1 MDERQAA
8 KTLSQLRASGRI
20 THTELKTAV
29 SRLRSR
35 GEPVL
40 SSRLVE
46 ELRATGQLRLE
57 DTEDAKEFKTVRIGE
72 TPVPVSPLAVLG
84 ERFRDVKPLGAGGM
98 GKVFAAFDTLLE
110 RPVAIKLLRAQGG
123 GLAGVLAEARAQ
135 ARVEHEGVCPI
146 YDVVEEGGQGFVVM
160 RLIPGKSLDAY
171 VGKLAPQEVAAIG
184 AQVARALHAAHQ
196 HGLVHRDVKPANILI
211 EQTEKGIRA
220 SVVDF
225 GLCSEAGK
233 EVLAGTPGYLA
244 PEVATLGPKDGRVDI
259 FGLGASLY
267 HLVAGEP
274 PQCANSLLELVQSFQ
289 KNTWSP
295 PLMPN
300 PPFPPDL
307 AWILKRALAPAPEDR
322 YPTAEAFAE
331 DLERFLRG
339 EPVVA
344 HPRTVSYLV
353 WGAWVRH
360 RRWLGLAFV
369 GGLALTVLGV
379 ATRVILRQREQAEL
393 ASKLQVE
400 LLSLEE
406 RFRSALTRPKHDITG
421 ERRQLRRELE
431 RAGQQ
436 AAKAGLAQESLLLLL
451 GRAHLALGF
460 PERAVAFL
468 EQAAQKPR
476 APPMVNLLL
485 GTGLLYLLQEEQ
497 ARVAQLPPGEARRA
511 QEKTLEKRQE
521 RARSLLSSAPAAL
534 TDKLAQARLAYLQR
548 RWQEAVD
555 LALASR
561 GETPWVYE
569 PELLAGEALL
579 AWAREL
585 FDRGGY
591 GEAEGLLQRA
601 QEHFSRASEQA
612 PSHPQALLGLAQ
624 ALFEQANCAGETGG
638 QPEQFWRRAMEV
650 AQEVAQVD
658 GENSAA
664 LHLVAMAHLRL
675 ADFAL
680 RWGLWAKAREE
691 LTFAL
696 HKAEELEKR
705 EPKRSWGPTL
715 AGVASRLS
723 AELAATLEE
732 RQKLLE
738 QAKTNLEEALAREP
752 SDSLAANNLGL
763 LFLGQGLSLWTRGAW
778 PEEFLARAEA
788 LFRDLA
794 ETFPSTTLLVNL
806 SATTLVEAHAALFAN
821 RDPQPLLTS
830 GEKALAKAL
839 ELNPVDTAALNN
851 QALAYLEL
859 AQYAIHQGQPAEHL
873 LQQGHEL
880 FEKVLQINPNDPV
893 LPDNRLRW
901 VTLRFQALAPGKGV
915 GEALWKEAQKW
926 RQRVVGW
933 EESPEAQG
941 QWAGAM
947 WEMGRWLGG
956 SKGARLQREAWAALK
971 EAQTRWP
978 HHPDLALFHLAWR
991 RAEGRGLRPSEQS
1004 LVAHFTGSS
1013 FALLAMGFESLTKTG
1028 ESPVKPSR
1036 DKGALWR
1043 IAQEFFTGRKR

>member
-8 KTLSQLRASGRI
+8 KGLRQLLASGRI
-20 THTELKTAV
+20 THAQLKTAV
-29 SRLRSR
+29 FRLRSR

-46 ELRATGQLRLE
+46 ELCATGQLRSE
-57 DTEDAKEFKTVRIGE
+57 DTEDAERFETVSIGE
-72 TPVPVSPLAVLG
+72 TPAPISPLAIPG
-84 ERFRDVKPLGAGGM
+84 ERFRDVKLLGAGGM

-110 RPVAIKLLRAQGG
+110 RPVAIKILRARGG

-146 YDVVEEGGQGFVVM
+146 YDVVEEGDQGFVVM

-171 VGKLAPQEVAAIG
+171 VGKLSPREVAAIG

-196 HGLVHRDVKPANILI
+196 HGLVHGDVKPGNILL

-225 GLCSEAGK
+225 GLSSEAGK
-233 EVLAGTPGYLA
+233 EFLGGTPGYLA
-244 PEVATLGPKDGRVDI
+244 PEVAASGPKDGRVDI

-274 PQCANSLLELVQSFQ
+274 PQSANSLLELVQSFQ

-295 PLMPN
+295 PPMPN

-307 AWILKRALAPAPEDR
+307 AWILRRALAPAPEDR

-339 EPVVA
+339 EPVAA
-344 HPRTVSYLV
+344 HPRTVAYLV

-360 RRWLGLAFV
+360 RHWLGLALV
-369 GGLALTVLGV
+369 GGLALTVLGL
-379 ATRVILRQREQAEL
+379 AARVIFRQRQQAEL

-406 RFRSALTRPKHDITG
+406 RFRSALTRPKHDITA

-431 RAGQQ
+431 RAGEQ
-436 AAKAGLAQESLLLLL
+436 AAQAGLAQESLLLLL
-451 GRAHLALGF
+451 GRAHLALGL

-485 GTGLLYLLQEEQ
+485 GTALLYLLQEEQ
-497 ARVAQLPPGEARRA
+497 ARVAQLPAGEARRA
-511 QEKTLEKRQE
+511 QEKALQKRQE
-521 RARSLLSSAPAAL
+521 RVRFLCNAPGKF
-534 TDKLAQARLAYLQR
+534 TDKLAQARLAFLDR

-579 AWAREL
+579 GWAREL
-585 FDRGGY
+585 FNRGGY
-591 GEAEGLLQRA
+591 EEAEGLLQRA
-601 QEHFSRASEQA
+601 QEHFLRASEQA
-612 PSHPQALLGLAQ
+612 PSHPQALLGFAQ
-624 ALFEQANCAGETGG
+624 ALFEQANCAEETGG
-638 QPEQFWRRAMEV
+638 GPEQFWRRAMEV
-650 AQEVAQVD
+650 AQEVVQVD

-675 ADFAL
+675 GLFAL
-680 RWGLWAKAREE
+680 RQGLRATAQEE
-691 LTFAL
+691 LTALL
-696 HKAEELEKR
+696 HKAEELEQR

-715 AGVASRLS
+715 AGVAYRLL
-723 AELAATLEE
+723 AELAVPVEE
-732 RQKLLE
+732 HEKLLE

-752 SDSLAANNLGL
+752 NDLLAANNLGL
-763 LFLGQGLSLWTRGAW
+763 LYFFQGLFLWTQGLW
-778 PEEFLARAEA
+778 PGQSVARAEE
-788 LFRDLA
+788 LFRELA
-794 ETFPSTTLLVNL
+794 ETFPSTMVLINF
-806 SATTLVEAHAALFAN
+806 SAATLVEAHAALFAN
-821 RDPQPLLTS
+821 RDPRLVLTP
-830 GEKALAKAL
+830 GENALAKAL
-839 ELNPVDTAALNN
+839 EINPADNVALNN
-851 QALAYLEL
+851 QALACLEL
-859 AQYAIHQGQPAEHL
+859 AQYAIHQGHAAEDL
-873 LQQGHEL
+873 LQKGHEL
-880 FEKVLQINPNDPV
+880 FEKVVQINPNNPALPV
-893 LPDNRLRW
+893 NRLRW
-901 VTLRFQALAPGKGV
+901 VTLRFQALAPGEGV
-915 GEALWKEAQKW
+915 GEALWREGQKW
-926 RQRVVGW
+926 RQRVVDW
-933 EESPEAQG
+933 EEDPEAQG
-941 QWAGAM
+941 QWAGVM

-956 SKGARLQREAWAALK
+956 SKGAKLQREAWSVLRR
-971 EAQTRWP
+971 AQTRWP
-978 HHPDLALFHLAWR
+978 YHPDLVLFHLAWR
-991 RAEGRGLRPSEQS
+991 QAEGRGLGPSDQS
-1004 LVAHFTGSS
+1004 LAAHFTDSP
-1013 FALLAMGFESLTKTG
+1013 FTLLAMGFASLTRTEELPAK
-1028 ESPVKPSR
+1028 SSR
-1036 DKGALWR
+1036 EKGALWG
-1043 IAQEFFTGRKR
+1043 IAQKFYPGRQR